1 MTPKIEIRSL
11 SKTFLGPGPDGR
23 VQALHD
29 VNLTVEQGDFF
40 VILGP
45 SGCGKSSL
53 LNMMAGLAE
62 ADEGEVL
69 IDGERVT
76 KPNPQKVAMMFQ
88 EAVLYPWRSVLR
100 NVEFG
105 LETRKMPLEE
115 RHERALKY
123 LRKVGL
129 ETFAWAYPRQLSGGM
144 SQRVA
149 LCRALAMETEI
160 ILMDEPFG
168 ALDEQTR
175 ILLGQELIEIWQQVG
190 KTIVFVTHSITEA
203 VSLAEHVAV
212 FTARPGR
219 VKRIV
224 KVDSQRPRKSGG
236 ADFQNLIELLWTELR
251 GESMKAIGRE
261 NVQ

>member
-1 MTPKIEIRSL
+1 MPKIEIRSL
-11 SKTFLGPGPDGR
+11 SKSFPGPVNHGR
-23 VQALHD
+23 VHALRD
-29 VNLTVEQGDFF
+29 VDLTIERGDFF

-53 LNMMAGLAE
+53 LNVVAGLAE
-62 ADEGEVL
+62 ADGGEVL
-69 IDGERVT
+69 IDGERVGR
-76 KPNPQKVAMMFQ
+76 PNPQKVAMMFQ
-88 EAVLYPWRSVLR
+88 EAVLYPWRTVLR

-105 LETRKMPLEE
+105 LERRKISAEE
-115 RHERALKY
+115 RRVRALKY
-123 LRKVGL
+123 LRIVGL
-129 ETFAWAYPRQLSGGM
+129 ESFAGAYPRQLSGGM

-175 ILLGQELIEIWQQVG
+175 ILLGQELVEIWSQVG

-203 VSLAEHVAV
+203 ISLGEHVAI
-212 FTARPGR
+212 FTARPGS

-224 KVDSQRPRKSGG
+224 PVNFPRPRKSGSPE
-236 ADFQNLIELLWTELR
+236 FQNLVELLWTELR
-251 GESMKAIGRE
+251 EESMKAIGRE
-261 NVQ
+261 NLS